1 MLSPLWGQL
10 RWGRQAAEPGR
21 AWDRRMP
28 TGFSPQT
35 LLCPDPASPQPGS
48 CCTHTS
54 EDLHQNP
61 LGLAPNT
68 LPTGLDCSGPDNRP
82 KTSPHLPV
90 SSSVEASHR
99 GWWGSWWGNTES

>member
-1 MLSPLWGQL
+1 
-10 RWGRQAAEPGR
+10 
-21 AWDRRMP
+21 MP

-68 LPTGLDCSGPDNRP
+68 LPTGLDRSGPDNRP